1 MSTDTDAESAAESR
15 RTFVGG
21 LLMLGFVAATGFPL
35 ARASSAEAS
44 RARGSARID
53 VRDHGAKGDGVHDDT
68 AAFQAA
74 VDALPTAGGTVEVA
88 AGDYLIDPTR
98 SVRLRSRMHLALAA
112 GATLRAMP
120 NAKPKTNVL
129 LGERLQDLEISGGRI
144 IGERDAHLGTEGE
157 WGHGIRLRA
166 CQRVTLRD
174 IRISRC
180 WGDGISAGG
189 YMSRG
194 RWSQPGSDLLL
205 VGVVCEGNRRQG
217 LTLGSYRGVR
227 VRDCRFNGNGGTAPG
242 AGIDIEPDAD
252 VARDI
257 VIEDCEASGNR
268 GAGIQ
273 LYKRAAAVTIRN
285 CTIERNG
292 GPGILAFAA
301 LDSEFNGNRLQG
313 NGGRGVAVRAGS
325 RNIRVDGNPVASSR

>member
-1 MSTDTDAESAAESR
+1 MSTDTDAESTAESR